1 MARKYPLSEVGCD
14 SDVLNVN
21 IDMAGEIP
29 RHLEPGS
36 ANAREVARNPRDDD
50 VMSNDLS
57 SDVNSDV
64 SSSLEQI
71 TLDDG
76 IDQRDT
82 NHTSCAVSQ
91 NDDDCQLYT
100 LVNGVTGACD
110 GTISLEDIPSL
121 SLLLELEGLSVD
133 EIDHSLKNG
142 DLSEVVVIRPDIIE
156 LNSSS
161 ILDEAVLEDTKAALS
176 ARSG

>member
-29 RHLEPGS
+29 SHLEPGS

-64 SSSLEQI
+64 SS
-71 TLDDG
+71 
-76 IDQRDT
+76 
-82 NHTSCAVSQ
+82 V
-91 NDDDCQLYT
+91 
-100 LVNGVTGACD
+100 
-110 GTISLEDIPSL
+110 
-121 SLLLELEGLSVD
+121 
-133 EIDHSLKNG
+133 
-142 DLSEVVVIRPDIIE
+142 
-156 LNSSS
+156 
-161 ILDEAVLEDTKAALS
+161 
-176 ARSG
+176 